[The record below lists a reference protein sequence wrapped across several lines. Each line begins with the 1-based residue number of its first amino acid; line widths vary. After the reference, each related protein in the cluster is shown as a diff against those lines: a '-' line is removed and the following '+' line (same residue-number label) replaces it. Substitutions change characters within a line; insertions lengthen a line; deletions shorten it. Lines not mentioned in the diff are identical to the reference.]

1 MFAHLTC
8 LVLVA
13 LAAGACTTMRG
24 LGRDMS
30 AAGDVVTDTAQG
42 VQRGL

>member
-1 MFAHLTC
+1 MFARFTC

-13 LAAGACTTMRG
+13 LAVGACNTMRG
-24 LGRDMS
+24 VGQDMS

-42 VQRGL
+42 VQRGM